1 MRILRAVFILTT
13 FLILSLTA
21 PQECRA
27 QNADNGSGS
36 VFALCYHS
44 FLGKDKIPTDVSIHE
59 LKDQF
64 DYLKK
69 SGFQFVTLSQIEKGL
84 IKGHKNVLITIDD
97 GNHSILEAN
106 EKVFKPMGIKPLL
119 GIYPN
124 IIGKKDY
131 ALNWK
136 ELKKLSDEGVGIA
149 SHGYYHL
156 LLNDKLYNSDKKAFI
171 NEIFKSK
178 KMLCEKLGRNVD
190 TFIYP
195 SGVRS
200 VPAKKLLKEAG
211 YKYAFTIVWG
221 QVNLPL
227 NSNVDPYELHRYM
240 ISRNF
245 KEISSVI
252 FNKVKIKE
260 LK

>member
-1 MRILRAVFILTT
+1 MKKRMTVFVLTA
-13 FLILSLTA
+13 FLIVSLA
-21 PQECRA
+21 ELGVCRA
-27 QNADNGSGS
+27 QNATDGS

-44 FLGKDKIPTDVSIHE
+44 FLGKEKIPTDVSTNE
-59 LKDQF
+59 LKDQLNF
-64 DYLKK
+64 LKK
-69 SGFQFVTLSQIEKGL
+69 NGFQFVTLSQIEKGL
-84 IKGHKNVLITIDD
+84 IKGHRNILITIDD
-97 GNHSILEAN
+97 GNHSILEAD

-131 ALNWK
+131 ALNWE
-136 ELKKLSDEGVGIA
+136 ELKKLYDEGFGIA

-156 LLNDKLYNSDKKAFI
+156 PLNDKLYISDKKAFT

-178 KMLCEKLGRNVD
+178 KMLFEKLGLNVD
-190 TFIYP
+190 VFIFP
-195 SGVRS
+195 NGVRNAS
-200 VPAKKLLKEAG
+200 AKTMLKEAG

-221 QVNLPL
+221 QIDLPL
-227 NSNVDPYELHRYM
+227 NSNADPYELHRYM

-245 KEISSVI
+245 KEISSAI
-252 FNKVKIKE
+252 LNKAKTRE

>member
-1 MRILRAVFILTT
+1 MTVFFFAML
-13 FLILSLTA
+13 LILSQTG
-21 PQECRA
+21 PSVCRA
-27 QNADNGSGS
+27 QNANNGS

-44 FLGKDKIPTDVSIHE
+44 FLGKDKIPTDVSIHA
-59 LKDQF
+59 LKDQLN
-64 DYLKK
+64 YLKK
-69 SGFQFVTLSQIEKGL
+69 NGFQFVSLSQLEKGL
-84 IKGHKNVLITIDD
+84 ITGHKNILITIDD
-97 GNHSILEAN
+97 GNRSILEAN

-136 ELKKLSDEGVGIA
+136 ELKNLSDEGFDIA

-156 LLNDKLYNSDKKAFI
+156 LLNDKLYILDKNAFT

-178 KMLCEKLGRNVD
+178 KMLYEKLGRNVD
-190 TFIYP
+190 VFIYAN
-195 SGVRS
+195 GVRNAS
-200 VPAKKLLKEAG
+200 AKKLLKEAG

-221 QVNLPL
+221 QVDFPL
-227 NSNVDPYELHRYM
+227 NSNTDPYELHRYM
-240 ISRNF
+240 ISGNF

-252 FNKVKIKE
+252 FNKVKLE
-260 LK
+260 N

>member
-1 MRILRAVFILTT
+1 MKIRSIVFILTT
-13 FLILSLTA
+13 LLILSLTA
-21 PQECRA
+21 PQVYGA
-27 QNADNGSGS
+27 QNAFNGS

-44 FLGKDKIPTDVSIHE
+44 FLGKEKIPTDVSVHE
-59 LKDQF
+59 LKDQLNL
-64 DYLKK
+64 LKNN
-69 SGFQFVTLSQIEKGL
+69 GFQFVTLSQIKKGL
-84 IKGHKNVLITIDD
+84 IKGHKNILITIDD
-97 GNHSILEAN
+97 GNHSILEAI

-131 ALNWK
+131 ALNWE
-136 ELKKLSDEGVGIA
+136 ELKKLSDEGFDIA

-156 LLNDKLYNSDKKAFI
+156 PLNDKLYDSDKKAFT

-178 KMLCEKLGRNVD
+178 KMLHEKLGLNVD
-190 TFIYP
+190 VFIFP
-195 SGVRS
+195 SGVRNAS
-200 VPAKKLLKEAG
+200 AKKMLKEAG

-221 QVNLPL
+221 QIDLPL
-227 NSNVDPYELHRYM
+227 NSNIDPYELHRYM

-245 KEISSVI
+245 KEIFSVI
-252 FNKVKIKE
+252 INQVKIGE

>member
-1 MRILRAVFILTT
+1 MRILLAVFFLTML
-13 FLILSLTA
+13 LILSLTDPPA
-21 PQECRA
+21 CRA
-27 QNADNGSGS
+27 QNANNGS

-44 FLGKDKIPTDVSIHE
+44 FLGKEKIPTDVSIHE

-64 DYLKK
+64 DYLIKN
-69 SGFQFVTLSQIEKGL
+69 GFQFVTLSQIEKGL
-84 IKGHKNVLITIDD
+84 IKGQKNILITIDD

-136 ELKKLSDEGVGIA
+136 ELKKLSDEGFDIA

-178 KMLCEKLGRNVD
+178 KMLCEKLGRNVEV
-190 TFIYP
+190 FIYAN
-195 SGVRS
+195 GVRS

-252 FNKVKIKE
+252 FNKVKKVE

>member
-1 MRILRAVFILTT
+1 V
-13 FLILSLTA
+13 
-21 PQECRA
+21 PQVCGA
-27 QNADNGSGS
+27 QNAFNGS

-44 FLGKDKIPTDVSIHE
+44 FLGKEKIPTDVSIFE
-59 LKDQF
+59 LKDQLNF
-64 DYLKK
+64 LKEN
-69 SGFQFVTLSQIEKGL
+69 GFQFVTLSQIEKGL
-84 IKGHKNVLITIDD
+84 IKGHKNILITIDD
-97 GNHSILEAN
+97 GNHSIIEAN

-131 ALNWK
+131 ALNWE
-136 ELKKLSDEGVGIA
+136 ELKKLSEEGFDIA

-156 LLNDKLYNSDKKAFI
+156 PLNDKLYDSDKKAFT

-178 KMLCEKLGRNVD
+178 KMLYEKLGLNVD
-190 TFIYP
+190 VFIFP
-195 SGVRS
+195 SGVRNPS
-200 VPAKKLLKEAG
+200 AKKMLKEAG

-221 QVNLPL
+221 QIDLPL

-245 KEISSVI
+245 KEIFSVI
-252 FNKVKIKE
+252 FNKVKIRE

>member
-1 MRILRAVFILTT
+1 MKTQTTIFILTM
-13 FLILSLTA
+13 LIILSLTA
-21 PQECRA
+21 PQVCGA
-27 QNADNGSGS
+27 QNTFNGS

-44 FLGKDKIPTDVSIHE
+44 FLGKEKIPTDVSILE
-59 LKDQF
+59 LKDQLNF
-64 DYLKK
+64 LKK
-69 SGFQFVTLSQIEKGL
+69 NGFQFVTLSQIGKGL
-84 IKGHKNVLITIDD
+84 IKGHKNIMITIDD

-136 ELKKLSDEGVGIA
+136 ELKKLSEEGFDIA

-156 LLNDKLYNSDKKAFI
+156 PLNDKLYNSDKNAFT

-178 KMLCEKLGRNVD
+178 KMLYEKLGLNVD
-190 TFIYP
+190 VFIFP
-195 SGVRS
+195 SGVRNPS
-200 VPAKKLLKEAG
+200 AKKMLKEAG

-221 QVNLPL
+221 QIDLPL

-252 FNKVKIKE
+252 FNKVKIRE